1 MLPTDSEAAALGA
14 TLSVCNSAASWLA
27 AAMHEQ
33 RVHRKYDVHKRFYT
47 ELKERFG
54 LSAQP
59 AIRVIGK
66 VADAYASLRANL
78 AAGAYGPPGSPRPD
92 QGGSDADRLFH

>member
-1 MLPTDSEAAALGA
+1 VVVECSSPAGMHRLSVLTASVRRVKQVVKVRMLPTDSEAAALGA
-14 TLSVCNSAASWLA
+14 TLSACNSAASWLA

-33 RVHRKYDVHKRFYT
+33 RVHRKYDVDKRFYT

-59 AIRVIGK
+59 AIR
-66 VADAYASLRANL
+66 
-78 AAGAYGPPGSPRPD
+78 
-92 QGGSDADRLFH
+92 